1 MTRYEIAMRP
11 AISGRPTNPANAF
24 ITHTSTLFCRLRHGL
39 NLFADIT
46 LKLWQKRHIGSCI
59 MNLAS
64 DEWRVSSSIDIS
76 IKYFLPRSAR
86 AFRRCNLNVMV
97 RTGPNLKSTWS
108 SSSIFVYKDRQ
119 YFPTCDK
126 ICGLQLGITIHKTF
140 DRFNFVPIHC
150 LLH

>member
-1 MTRYEIAMRP
+1 
-11 AISGRPTNPANAF
+11 
-24 ITHTSTLFCRLRHGL
+24 
-39 NLFADIT
+39 
-46 LKLWQKRHIGSCI
+46 

-119 YFPTCDK
+119 YFLFFTKHLIDL
-126 ICGLQLGITIHKTF
+126 ILYLYTVYFISE
-140 DRFNFVPIHC
+140 
-150 LLH
+150 